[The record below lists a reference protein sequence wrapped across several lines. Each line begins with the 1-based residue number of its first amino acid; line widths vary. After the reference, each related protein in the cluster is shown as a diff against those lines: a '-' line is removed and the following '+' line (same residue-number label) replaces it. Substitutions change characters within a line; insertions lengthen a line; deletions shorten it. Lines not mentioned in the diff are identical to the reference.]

1 MKKGIIV
8 VNAYSDNADYL
19 YQADRLREEFALR
32 GVCVEV
38 VKNYCGIA
46 GIQKNGKIALQEKGD
61 FAVFLDKDKYVM
73 RLLEKAGVRLFNSA
87 QAIEV
92 CDDKMLTHIALS
104 QAGIS
109 MPAVLP
115 APLCYTPEG
124 KIGKAY
130 CDNVIAA
137 LGLPVVVKH
146 SYGSLGKEVFLA
158 DDAEALRAY
167 AQQLRFTPHFYQQ
180 FIEESRGRDLRVV
193 AVGGKAIAA
202 MTRTAEKGEFRSNA
216 ARGGRC
222 ETFPLNAELCSLA
235 EKIAATLG
243 LDYCGMD
250 FLFGKEGLLLCE
262 VNSNAYFKA
271 LERTTGVNVAAAYAE
286 HILNAIG

>member
-1 MKKGIIV
+1 MKKGFIV

-19 YQADRLREEFALR
+19 YQANRLREEFALR
-32 GVCVEV
+32 GMNVAV

-46 GIQKNGKIALQEKGD
+46 GIQKNGKIDLREKGD

-73 RLLEKAGVRLFNSA
+73 RLLEKAGVRLFNA
-87 QAIEV
+87 ARAIEV

-115 APLCYTPEG
+115 APLCYTPEAE
-124 KIGKAY
+124 IGSEY
-130 CDNVIAA
+130 CGNVIAA

-158 DDAEALRAY
+158 DDAEQLRTY

-180 FIEESRGRDLRVV
+180 FIAESRGRDLRVV
-193 AVGGKAIAA
+193 AVGGKAVAA
-202 MTRTAEKGEFRSNA
+202 MTRTAEAGEFRSNA

-222 ETFPLNAELCSLA
+222 ERYALNEEICALA
-235 EKIAATLG
+235 EKIAAALG

-250 FLFGKEGLLLCE
+250 FLFGKDGFLLCE

-271 LERTTGVNVAAAYAE
+271 LERTTGVNVAAVYAE
-286 HILNAIG
+286 HILKTIG